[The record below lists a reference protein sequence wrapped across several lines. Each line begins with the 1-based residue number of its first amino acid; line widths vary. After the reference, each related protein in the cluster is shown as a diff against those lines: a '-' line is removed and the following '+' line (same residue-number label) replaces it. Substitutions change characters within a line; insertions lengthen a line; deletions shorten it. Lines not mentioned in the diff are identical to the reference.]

1 MPGRTELWYKNLN
14 ANDLF
19 SWPTAFLTL
28 KQVFFIAMLLTY
40 DIFHKNPVFFRPTD
54 SFPESPDT
62 FSGPKSNIQIKIQ
75 RIEAQVLPN
84 KLVHLICF
92 VN

>member
-1 MPGRTELWYKNLN
+1 MICFLDPL
-14 ANDLF
+14 LF
-19 SWPTAFLTL
+19 LLSSKFFFL
-28 KQVFFIAMLLTY
+28 AMLLTY
-40 DIFHKNPVFFRPTD
+40 DIFHKNHVFFRPTD